1 MIKTHGDM
9 MGLIK
14 ESAMGANVKF
24 EKIAGSPGEDTSGMR
39 RYYISLPNN
48 VGPEACHIYS
58 LPCDPELIQKVVVDT
73 IVSLSDRK

>member
-1 MIKTHGDM
+1 MNLVKTHNDM
-9 MGLIK
+9 MALIK
-14 ESAMGANVKF
+14 ETAMGADVKF
-24 EKIAGSPGEDTSGMR
+24 EKILGAPGEDTSGMK

-73 IVSLSDRK
+73 LKQLSN